1 MKKILLTVLILCFL
15 SVSGFAQK
23 SQKVSSDAN
32 TLTKEQCIRMYM
44 DTIEKD
50 RLQKFFQTFI
60 GQLQSSFPELREQ
73 EVGTYFR
80 DVFLKFNYDD
90 ISNDIYVIYDKHL
103 DYDTIKSV
111 VDFYNSPSGVKITQA
126 MPKIMADILET
137 STKFAKLIMDEMM
150 KEMDGG
156 TRITSNINNSSKS
169 KPGQGMN
176 SKRQLAYELLNLDG
190 RYEAISA
197 FYDKQLFEI
206 SNLPN
211 ANGNAM
217 TGRIQAKI
225 SKQEF
230 LNEMLDAYAKRLDEK
245 TLSDWVNF
253 EKSPEKER
261 FDEIYNEK
269 IASEI
274 EPIYEEYFE
283 KLTGPALEKLKNSL
297 KKRLDN

>member
-1 MKKILLTVLILCFL
+1 
-15 SVSGFAQK
+15 
-23 SQKVSSDAN
+23 
-32 TLTKEQCIRMYM
+32 
-44 DTIEKD
+44 
-50 RLQKFFQTFI
+50 
-60 GQLQSSFPELREQ
+60 
-73 EVGTYFR
+73 
-80 DVFLKFNYDD
+80 
-90 ISNDIYVIYDKHL
+90 
-103 DYDTIKSV
+103 
-111 VDFYNSPSGVKITQA
+111 
-126 MPKIMADILET
+126 
-137 STKFAKLIMDEMM
+137 M
-150 KEMDGG
+150 KEMDGS
-156 TRITSNINNSSKS
+156 TRITGNINTSSKS
-169 KPGQGMN
+169 KSGQGMN

-206 SNLPN
+206 TNFNANGSNV
-211 ANGNAM
+211 NGNAM
-217 TGRIQAKI
+217 TGRIQAKM

-230 LNEMLDAYAKRLDEK
+230 LNEILDAYAKRLDEK